1 MSDKILL
8 DNKRG
13 KQGDCVHEAV
23 KMKDSTIDP
32 TRIMSD
38 RIVLDNKRG
47 NPRRFET
54 QSPLIGPISP
64 EDWIHNIWRAG
75 LACNAAALRDDDP
88 SFEDADWKM

>member
-13 KQGDCVHEAV
+13 KQGDRVHEAV

-38 RIVLDNKRG
+38 RIVLGNKRG
-47 NPRRFET
+47 NSET
-54 QSPLIGPISP
+54 FRNSISF
-64 EDWIHNIWRAG
+64 NRT
-75 LACNAAALRDDDP
+75 N
-88 SFEDADWKM
+88 